1 MADKKTRLA
10 RLTLLQEF
18 DAAPLDALFTSTTVA
33 AIRHCSVAN
42 IERERWRGTGIPF
55 RRIGGSIRYCKRD
68 ILAWLSQHRPVH
80 TTAEARVQAMQLRE
94 ERHKPVRSTPE
105 AAAQAVR
112 LREGLN
118 DAVAAQEG

>member
-1 MADKKTRLA
+1 MADKTRKTRLE
-10 RLTLLQEF
+10 LLAEF
-18 DAAPLDALFTSTTVA
+18 YAAPPNTLFTSTTVA

-68 ILAWLSQHRPVH
+68 ILAWLSQHRPVRS
-80 TTAEARVQAMQLRE
+80 TAEAD
-94 ERHKPVRSTPE
+94 
-105 AAAQAVR
+105 AQVMR

-118 DAVAAQEG
+118 VAVAASREG

>member
-55 RRIGGSIRYCKRD
+55 RRIGGSIRYCKQD
-68 ILAWLSQHRPVH
+68 ILTWLSQYRAVRS
-80 TTAEARVQAMQLRE
+80 TAEADA
-94 ERHKPVRSTPE
+94 E
-105 AAAQAVR
+105 AIR
-112 LREGLN
+112 LREALS
-118 DAVAAQEG
+118 DADQIAASGEV

>member
-1 MADKKTRLA
+1 MADKNRKPRLA

-18 DAAPLDALFTSTTVA
+18 DAAPLDALFTSPTVA

-68 ILAWLSQHRPVH
+68 ILAWLSQYRAVRS
-80 TTAEARVQAMQLRE
+80 TAEAD
-94 ERHKPVRSTPE
+94 
-105 AAAQAVR
+105 AQVIQ

-118 DAVAAQEG
+118 VAVAASREG